1 TSVLSEMKVET
12 KQKTEEVKSSALTEL
27 NNIIDSLKTNINSE
41 LEGFKSILEPQE
53 NFLKEKLAAFQT
65 EFSNSQNQAITAFK
79 SVMEDFKSGVTTNH
93 QELSEMINKEKNNI
107 QGSINQFINEMN
119 NQIANYDS
127 QFSDIL
133 KASAVKSSEK
143 VIAKTTEFQEKM
155 TSVVNEMSNTASN
168 QLSRTSELIS
178 SSIEAEIGTLET
190 ELTDYTSKFKEITI
204 ANEEVFKNHLFSLE
218 KLASLVKET
227 EHPEVQTA
235 SIISKEATLTYIRSM
250 FSRMK
255 GGITLLLPNIN
266 DIPVDLILATKST
279 QRIRIVSIIDVEA
292 HKDLLKKL
300 FQKPNV
306 RIRSVDQEKFVG
318 VEGYLAA
325 ERDGEEV
332 LIGIKEDKGEVVAI
346 ASESDAF
353 INLMGKIVLGD
364 YFLARSQEINRA
376 SVGM

>member
-1 TSVLSEMKVET
+1 
-12 KQKTEEVKSSALTEL
+12 
-27 NNIIDSLKTNINSE
+27 
-41 LEGFKSILEPQE
+41 
-53 NFLKEKLAAFQT
+53 
-65 EFSNSQNQAITAFK
+65 
-79 SVMEDFKSGVTTNH
+79 
-93 QELSEMINKEKNNI
+93 
-107 QGSINQFINEMN
+107 
-119 NQIANYDS
+119 
-127 QFSDIL
+127 
-133 KASAVKSSEK
+133 
-143 VIAKTTEFQEKM
+143 AKTTEFQEKM

-235 SIISKEATLTYIRSM
+235 SIISKEATLTFIRSM

>member
-1 TSVLSEMKVET
+1 MKVET